1 MRINKKVEGTQG
13 IMKSVSALSN
23 KPTETVFPA
32 SEVSKNMLDKGHCFD
47 RLVDLV
53 KGKLDISN
61 NKQQIQLSTL
71 AWCIGQVVEVFETTE
86 YKAKKAKKLLQE
98 KGLLVEPENNKG
110 KCLSNNI
117 VSLVQSFHQGD
128 RFSICLPGTKDFVS
142 IENKEYKQNSCT
154 E

>member
-1 MRINKKVEGTQG
+1 MRLNKKVEGTQG
-13 IMKSVSALSN
+13 IMRSVSALLN

-32 SEVSKNMLDKGHCFD
+32 SEVSKNTLDKGHCFD

-61 NKQQIQLSTL
+61 NKQQIQLPTL

-86 YKAKKAKKLLQE
+86 YKAKKAKKPLQE
-98 KGLLVEPENNKG
+98 KGLLVEPENNEG
-110 KCLSNNI
+110 KCLSNI
-117 VSLVQSFHQGD
+117 VSLAQSFHEGD